1 MSGNASCEPLWPAHV
16 CSFGSCVN
24 GTCEC
29 DAGWLSVGDFAPTAG
44 LDCGIHQ
51 TFIQVLFGL
60 LAFAHLTVLVRAAP
74 NTLNVLRNYGRN
86 RPTVA
91 LIYASL
97 NISSLCFI
105 ICGCLKVSDPERN
118 SIGAG
123 ALYTVIWCVGMSWF
137 FIAVPNYV
145 MLQIAY
151 LRTAAK
157 TAAESRRVRINALVN
172 RVSKMIAYVVTPG
185 AVLAC
190 NAPILILADPGRVAV
205 FAALHYIGIL
215 PVIMALYFVAVRP
228 SIEWMLDDFAASD
241 GSPAVLKAKKKL
253 LWLNEEGFRQ
263 VISNIVTASMMG
275 LWPFFTSKATYQ
287 LGVVWLGAS
296 VLGHIVV
303 TMITVKPPSGSGKRS
318 STSAVSSAALN
329 SSVDSS
335 PSSGRASIVATVAQ
349 MARRFSTAVAPAQ

>member
-51 TFIQVLFGL
+51 TFIEVLFGL
-60 LAFAHLTVLVRAAP
+60 VALAHLTVLVRAAP

-86 RPTVA
+86 KPSVA

-105 ICGCLKVSDPERN
+105 SCGCLKVSDAERN

-137 FIAVPNYV
+137 FTAVPNYV

-151 LRTAAK
+151 LRTSAK
-157 TAAESRRVRINALVN
+157 TAAESRRVRINELVN
-172 RVSKMIAYVVTPG
+172 RASKTTAYVVTPG
-185 AVLAC
+185 AILAC
-190 NAPILILADPGRVAV
+190 NAPLLILADPGRVNV

-215 PVIMALYFVAVRP
+215 PVILSLYFVVVRP
-228 SIEWMLDDFAASD
+228 SIDWMLDDFAASD
-241 GSPAVLKAKKKL
+241 GNPAVLKAKKKL
-253 LWLNEEGFRQ
+253 LWLKEEGFRQ
-263 VISNIVTASMMG
+263 CLSNIVTASMMG

-287 LGVVWLGAS
+287 LGVVWLAAS
-296 VLGHIVV
+296 VLSHIVV
-303 TMITVKPPSGSGKRS
+303 TVLTVKLHSASGKRNS
-318 STSAVSSAALN
+318 ASAVSSATPN
-329 SSVDSS
+329 TSVKSS
-335 PSSGRASIVATVAQ
+335 PSSGRASFVSTVAQ
-349 MARRFSTAVAPAQ
+349 AARRLSTAVAPAE